1 MIMTREENTKSAIDN
16 SDSNPIE
23 AYDRE
28 IKRLGEIEWTLDNE
42 FLNQP
47 NKEFLASDLCKFL
60 EDYPQV
66 KANIERYIRNSLECL
81 SMSLYNRGLIQR
93 YRKMVIELEQQLKEK
108 EK

>member
-1 MIMTREENTKSAIDN
+1 MSEITYDT
-16 SDSNPIE
+16 NPIG
-23 AYDRE
+23 AYERE
-28 IKRLGEIEWTLDNE
+28 INRLEEIERTLDKE

-66 KANIERYIRNSLECL
+66 RANIEHYIRNSLECL
-81 SMSLYNRGLIQR
+81 SMSLYYREMIQR

-108 EK
+108 ENGKGKE